1 MTNGTKHWHQPG
13 KYYRFHCDGIG
24 IYEAVDRDC
33 PRSDVR
39 REIKPDGSWLP
50 RVGEKYPG
58 QISCWTHLGLEKYIG
73 SRLQDWHRAVVNKPV
88 TVQVCELKKSPS
100 YSDEFQVISEK
111 DDFLVIEN
119 LSINDFFLSKGDES
133 LVQKVAAY
141 VTRRKNDRF
150 ELLVFRHV
158 DFPDLGMQ
166 VPAGTIEPAES
177 PEAAVIR
184 ELEEESGLKVED
196 PIKLGEYLFFKTY
209 SQQYQHRHVFHLHQ
223 DSNLPDSWMHEVQSS
238 GDDHNLKFEY
248 SWQPVG
254 AVDPKLI
261 LLEGIGDSLLTLE
274 RALIK

>member
-1 MTNGTKHWHQPG
+1 MNTGTKLWQQTE
-13 KYYRFHCDGIG
+13 KYYRFQSGGIG
-24 IYEAVDRDC
+24 IYEAVEKDC
-33 PRSDVR
+33 SRSDVR
-39 REIKPDGSWLP
+39 REVKPDGSWLP

-58 QISCWTHLGLEKYIG
+58 QISYWTQLGLEKYIG

-88 TVQVCELKKSPS
+88 TVQVCELKKGPT

-111 DDFLVIEN
+111 DDFLEIEN
-119 LSINDFFLSKGDES
+119 LSINDFFLNKGNGG

-141 VTRRKNDRF
+141 VTRRKNGRF

-184 ELEEESGLKVED
+184 ELEEECGLKAKE

-223 DSNLPDSWMHEVQSS
+223 DRDLPDSWVHEVQSS

-248 SWQPVG
+248 SWQPIG